1 MNKNRN
7 NSGYRKRLLEE
18 YNQLKERYIDLR
30 LFLIGNTKLRAIDF
44 TLMCE
49 QKEIME
55 KYLKI
60 LERRIEKLEDSQKNE
75 KIILHHTGLIKNWF

>member
-1 MNKNRN
+1 MNKDRN

-18 YNQLKERYIDLR
+18 YNQLKKRYTNLR

-49 QKEIME
+49 QREIME
-55 KYLKI
+55 KYIRI

-75 KIILHHTGLIKNWF
+75 KIILHHTGLIKK

>member
-1 MNKNRN
+1 MNKNGN

-18 YNQLKERYIDLR
+18 YNQLKERYTNLR

-44 TLMCE
+44 TLMCK

-55 KYLKI
+55 NYIQI

-75 KIILHHTGLIKNWF
+75 KIILHHTGIIKN

>member
-1 MNKNRN
+1 MNKNGN

-18 YNQLKERYIDLR
+18 YNQLKERYTNLR
-30 LFLIGNTKLRAIDF
+30 LFLIGDTKLRAIDF

-60 LERRIEKLEDSQKNE
+60 LERRIEKLEDSKKYR
-75 KIILHHTGLIKNWF
+75 KIILHHTGIIKN

>member
-1 MNKNRN
+1 MNKDRN

-18 YNQLKERYIDLR
+18 YNQLKERYTNLR

-49 QKEIME
+49 QREIME
-55 KYLKI
+55 KYLRI
-60 LERRIEKLEDSQKNE
+60 LERRIEKLEDLQKNE
-75 KIILHHTGLIKNWF
+75 KIILHYTEIIKK

>member
-18 YNQLKERYIDLR
+18 YNQLKERYTNLR
-30 LFLIGNTKLRAIDF
+30 LFLIGDTKLRAIDF

-49 QKEIME
+49 QREIME
-55 KYLKI
+55 KYLRI
-60 LERRIEKLEDSQKNE
+60 LERRIENLKD
-75 KIILHHTGLIKNWF
+75 F

>member
-1 MNKNRN
+1 MNKRAKNEN
-7 NSGYRKRLLEE
+7 YRERLFEE
-18 YNQLKERYIDLR
+18 YNQLKERYTNLR
-30 LFLIGNTKLRAIDF
+30 LFLIGDTKLRAIDF

-60 LERRIEKLEDSQKNE
+60 LESRIEKLEDSQKNE
-75 KIILHHTGLIKNWF
+75 KIILHHTGLIKN

>member
-18 YNQLKERYIDLR
+18 YNQLKERYTNLR
-30 LFLIGNTKLRAIDF
+30 LFLIGDTKLRAIDF

-49 QKEIME
+49 QREIME
-55 KYLKI
+55 KYLRI
-60 LERRIEKLEDSQKNE
+60 LERRIEKLEDSKNE
-75 KIILHHTGLIKNWF
+75 KIILHHTGIIKN

>member
-1 MNKNRN
+1 MNKN
-7 NSGYRKRLLEE
+7 YKKRLFEE
-18 YNQLKERYIDLR
+18 YNQLKERYTNLR
-30 LFLIGNTKLRAIDF
+30 LFLIGDTKLRAIDF
-44 TLMCE
+44 TLMCD

-75 KIILHHTGLIKNWF
+75 KIILHHTGII

>member
-1 MNKNRN
+1 MNKNGN

-18 YNQLKERYIDLR
+18 YNQLKGRYTNLR
-30 LFLIGNTKLRAIDF
+30 LFLIGDTKLKAIDF
-44 TLMCE
+44 TLMYE
-49 QKEIME
+49 QREIME

-75 KIILHHTGLIKNWF
+75 KIILHHTGLIKK

>member
-75 KIILHHTGLIKNWF
+75 KIILHHTGLIKN

>member
-1 MNKNRN
+1 MNKDRN
-7 NSGYRKRLLEE
+7 NGYKKRLFEE
-18 YNQLKERYIDLR
+18 YNQLKERYTNLR
-30 LFLIGNTKLRAIDF
+30 LFLIGDTKLRAIDF

-60 LERRIEKLEDSQKNE
+60 LESRIEKLEDSQKNE

>member
-1 MNKNRN
+1 MNKDRN
-7 NSGYRKRLLEE
+7 NGYKKRLLEE
-18 YNQLKERYIDLR
+18 YNQLKERYTNLR

-49 QKEIME
+49 QREIME
-55 KYLKI
+55 KYIRI

-75 KIILHHTGLIKNWF
+75 KIILHHTGIIKK

>member
-1 MNKNRN
+1 MNKDRN

-18 YNQLKERYIDLR
+18 YNQLKERYTNLR

-49 QKEIME
+49 QREIMK
-55 KYLKI
+55 KYIRI
-60 LERRIEKLEDSQKNE
+60 LERRIEKLEDSQKNA
-75 KIILHHTGLIKNWF
+75 KIILHHTGLIKK